1 MSNWT
6 EKLNSHP
13 LHDTLDQLLTW
24 VQLDIDSITDDVSE
38 VRRFENVIRRVQHN
52 LKQVDPEFVATNELD
67 AFNSALRN
75 ANVWNQVS
83 SFHSNGNAAHIR
95 NANSH
100 LTNALASK
108 YWLVSPMEGGS
119 KVEQEQL
126 REIYDDLASKFQ
138 DLKDKFDNLQNE
150 KSELETVIENRRK
163 EVDQQISQW
172 QQQFSDAQEKR
183 SENYQDWKSSLEKDI
198 RDDSKQLKT
207 DTVEELNSLKTEALS
222 ALENLKTQSEDKH
235 KKIQEL
241 YELASGDS
249 ISGGYTKTAKNEEKQ
264 ANLWR
269 WLSLSFVLATVFWI
283 YSAYDEY
290 RVVPPSEAKV
300 TTAVE
305 KKHILHTD
313 SLKEADGFNWSK
325 YLLTFSLTGV
335 LLFGAGYTAQQSSKH
350 REEARRTRRFALQV
364 KALDPYIS
372 SLDFQD
378 QTEIK
383 KKLTE
388 KFFNGVDHTTSLPD
402 TPSVSPKVVSQLVQA
417 LTDIA
422 KGK

>member
-1 MSNWT
+1 M
-6 EKLNSHP
+6 
-13 LHDTLDQLLTW
+13 
-24 VQLDIDSITDDVSE
+24 
-38 VRRFENVIRRVQHN
+38 
-52 LKQVDPEFVATNELD
+52 
-67 AFNSALRN
+67 
-75 ANVWNQVS
+75 
-83 SFHSNGNAAHIR
+83 
-95 NANSH
+95 
-100 LTNALASK
+100 
-108 YWLVSPMEGGS
+108 
-119 KVEQEQL
+119 

-138 DLKDKFDNLQNE
+138 DLKDKLENLQKE
-150 KSELETVIENRRK
+150 KGELETVIENRRQ

-183 SENYQDWKSSLEKDI
+183 SENYQDWKSSLDKDI
-198 RDDSKQLKT
+198 RGDSKQLKT
-207 DTVEELNSLKTEALS
+207 DTANELNSIKKETLS
-222 ALENLKTQSEDKH
+222 ALDDLKTQSENKH
-235 KKIQEL
+235 KQIQEL

-249 ISGGYTKTAKNEEKQ
+249 ISGGYTKTAKNEEEQ

-290 RVVPPSEAKV
+290 RAESPSQVKV
-300 TTAVE
+300 TATVKQSPISHTSSTEKVE
-305 KKHILHTD
+305 
-313 SLKEADGFNWSK
+313 GFNWSK

-388 KFFNGVDHTTSLPD
+388 KFFNGVDHTAPLPD
-402 TPSVSPKVVSQLVQA
+402 TTSISPKVASQLVQA